1 MNTTKNNLILLS
13 DDVSEEKLIVWLKHY
28 LNFGEIINDDFP
40 SKGASSW
47 YPYGYS
53 LMLNILNTASYLLAK
68 HAGHEEVILPSFVHG
83 EDFMKECKNIKDFS
97 ERVYW
102 SPLYKENDLHVVTP
116 TIEAQ
121 LGSMYA
127 KWLSQRFKKL
137 PFKYF
142 TIRSVG
148 RYETGKTIPL
158 WKERNVW
165 PFFEGLTAHESKSDF
180 NNSIKQQVDFMKDFF
195 RKINIPIVIVERPKT
210 HQRLKEYSEKRIEAI
225 TITKDRRV
233 VILANIYDL
242 GEIFSR
248 VYDISYSNIDNKKK
262 YTLTSAIGLSGRVL
276 AALLVITGDDRGFI
290 IAPSIAPIKLAILP
304 ININLQ
310 IKKLINEIKRKMNQ
324 KSIKTVEFYNTK
336 SLGERRAKVTAM
348 GIPFLIEIGIN
359 EVKSRR
365 VNIKIRGVN
374 KIINAKINMIPTVVS
389 KQEKIVEK
397 LIKQKNQKN
406 FHKLVKDAKSK
417 IDFLNSL
424 ENNLLTKALFCDNA
438 DCYNYALTVCKKE
451 IIGRDYF
458 AHSGKNKKCIFCGNQ
473 ARQSLYFGIKWKG
486 EK

>member
-1 MNTTKNNLILLS
+1 MKATQKNLIPA
-13 DDVSEEKLIVWLKHY
+13 DDCVSEEELIVWLKYY

-53 LMLNILNTASYLLAK
+53 LMLNILNTASYLLEK
-68 HAGHEEVILPSFVHG
+68 HAGHEEIILPSFVHG
-83 EDFMKECKNIKDFS
+83 EDFMKECRNIKDFS

-102 SPLYKENDLHVVTP
+102 SPLYRKDDLHVVTP

-127 KWLSQRFKKL
+127 KWLKQKSKKL

-165 PFFEGLTAHESKSDF
+165 PFFEGLTAHESKFDF
-180 NNSIKQQVDFMKDFF
+180 NNSIKRQVKFMKDFF
-195 RKINIPIVIVERPKT
+195 RKINIPIVIVERPKVDK
-210 HQRLKEYSEKRIEAI
+210 RLNEYSEKRIEAI
-225 TITKDRRV
+225 TITKDRRI

-248 VYDISYSNIDNKKK
+248 VYDIGYSDIDNKKT
-262 YTLTSAIGLSGRVL
+262 YALTSAIGLSGRVL
-276 AALLVITGDDRGFI
+276 AALLAITGDDRGFI
-290 IAPSIAPIKLAILP
+290 MPPSIAPIKLAILP
-304 ININLQ
+304 INATLR
-310 IKKLINEIKRKMNQ
+310 IKKLANNIKRIMN
-324 KSIKTVEFYNTK
+324 KKGIKTVEFYDTK
-336 SLGERRAKVTAM
+336 SLGRRRTKIAAM
-348 GIPFLIEIGIN
+348 GIPFLIEIGMN
-359 EVKSRR
+359 EVKSLK
-365 VNIKIRGVN
+365 VNIRIRETN
-374 KIINAKINMIPTVVS
+374 KTIKTKINMIPAIVN
-389 KQEKIVEK
+389 KQEKIIEK
-397 LIKQKNQKN
+397 LMQQRNQKN
-406 FHKLVKDAKSK
+406 FHRLTRDAKSK
-417 IDFLNSL
+417 TDFLNYL
-424 ENNLLTKALFCDNA
+424 ENNLLTKALFCNNV
-438 DCYNYALTVCKKE
+438 DCYSYALTLCKKE

-458 AHSGKNKKCIFCGNQ
+458 THPGKNKKCIFCGNQ
-473 ARQSLYFGIKWKG
+473 ARQSLYFGVKWKG